1 MNNKNTQVYIVIP
14 AYNEE
19 QVIQDVLQEVQQ
31 SGYSNLIV
39 VDDGSSDHTYIQAQ
53 KKTDIV
59 LKHIINRGKGATIK
73 TGIEAAKIM
82 QADVVVT
89 LDGDGQHNP
98 QDIDRMLEKIYDGY
112 DVVLGSR
119 LIDTTGMPSHKIVAN
134 KLGNFFTWV
143 LYGIWVSDRQSGF
156 RGYSKKALSLINT
169 TTDRYEYDSEVLREI
184 KRNKLNYIEIPIE
197 VRYTAY
203 SLGKQHKQSFVNG
216 LKTLLRMILS
226 T

>member
-134 KLGNFFTWV
+134 KLGNFFTWL
-143 LYGIWVSDRQSGF
+143 LYGIWVSDTQSGF
-156 RGYSKKALSLINT
+156 RA
-169 TTDRYEYDSEVLREI
+169 
-184 KRNKLNYIEIPIE
+184 
-197 VRYTAY
+197 
-203 SLGKQHKQSFVNG
+203 
-216 LKTLLRMILS
+216 
-226 T
+226 

>member
-134 KLGNFFTWV
+134 KLGNFFTWL
-143 LYGIWVSDRQSGF
+143 LYGIWVSDSQSGF
-156 RGYSKKALSLINT
+156 RAYSKKALSLINT